1 MADTLSDV
9 PEQASPS
16 AASQD
21 DRASTYNTPGEDTAA
36 RSPSA
41 DQGETRETLLEAVQ
55 KAVSDEEQRPG
66 RDSPREASGAPL
78 TPGPQSETA
87 AQRPDGLRPSEP
99 DLPDE
104 VSEAELSQYP
114 PQMRRRITK
123 LVKQRHTARTEV
135 DQLKQQLGPGAE
147 AADQVS
153 KYLRDNDIS
162 REDFLLTLELAA
174 AMRRGDFRAF
184 YAGVKPYMDLA
195 EQYLGLQL
203 PQDLQAVVQRGEMS
217 PQAAAIFHRERM
229 DRALSDTQ
237 RLRQA
242 HTIDMRDSVQAQHQ
256 LRQNVMNSVNAWEAG
271 IVQQD
276 PDYALKKAAVNDT
289 MWSVLRERGNP
300 QTPEQAVGIAQEA
313 YQRVNRHYQNWG
325 PPPRRPTSR
334 TPTSTGRYNG
344 AGPEPRNLREAVEQ
358 AIDRAR
364 A

>member
-1 MADTLSDV
+1 MADSTDV
-9 PEQASPS
+9 P
-16 AASQD
+16 ASQSSSMTAAE
-21 DRASTYNTPGEDTAA
+21 DRASTFNTPGETTTPAPP
-36 RSPSA
+36 PSA
-41 DQGETRETLLEAVQ
+41 DQGETRETLLEAVT
-55 KAVSDEEQRPG
+55 KAVPEFQEQRPG
-66 RDSPREASGAPL
+66 RDAREPSGAPL
-78 TPGPQSETA
+78 APGPQADTA
-87 AQRPDGLRPSEP
+87 TQGIRPAD

-104 VSEAELSQYP
+104 ISQEEFSQASP
-114 PQMRRRITK
+114 RTRRRIEK
-123 LVKQRHTARTEV
+123 LVSERRSLRTEV
-135 DQLKQQLGPGAE
+135 DQLRSTLGPGSE

-174 AMRRGDFRAF
+174 AMRRGDFRSF

-203 PQDLQAVVQRGEMS
+203 PQDLQQVVQRGEMS

-242 HTIDMRDSVQAQHQ
+242 YTIDQRDTTAAQQQ
-256 LRQNVMNSVNAWEAG
+256 LRDAVGNSVNAWEAS
-271 IVQQD
+271 VVASD
-276 PDYALKKAAVNDT
+276 PDYALKKAAVSDT

-300 QTPEQAVGIAQEA
+300 QTPEQAVAIAQEA
-313 YQRVNRHYQNWG
+313 YARVNRHYQNWG
-325 PPPRRPTSR
+325 PPPRRSTSR
-334 TPTSTGRYNG
+334 QPSSTGRFNG
-344 AGPEPRNLREAVEQ
+344 AAPEPRNLREAVEM

>member
-1 MADTLSDV
+1 MADDLHDLPVQPS
-9 PEQASPS
+9 SS
-16 AASQD
+16 AAPQ
-21 DRASTYNTPGEDTAA
+21 DRAATFNTPGEPSPAP
-36 RSPSA
+36 SPSA

-55 KAVSDEEQRPG
+55 KAVSDEDQRP
-66 RDSPREASGAPL
+66 SPRESREPSGAPL
-78 TPGPQSETA
+78 APGTQPVLA
-87 AQRPDGLRPSEP
+87 AQSRPAD
-99 DLPDE
+99 DLPDDISQDE
-104 VSEAELSQYP
+104 YSQYSP
-114 PQMRRRITK
+114 RTRRRIEK
-123 LVKQRHTARTEV
+123 LVEQRRVARAAI
-135 DQLKQQLGPGAE
+135 DQMRQNLGPGAE

-174 AMRRGDFRAF
+174 AMRRGDFRSF
-184 YAGVKPYMDLA
+184 YVGVKPYMDLA
-195 EQYLGLQL
+195 EQYLGLAL
-203 PQDLQAVVQRGEMS
+203 PQDLQTVVQRGEMS

-242 HTIDMRDSVQAQHQ
+242 HSIDMRDTAAAQYPLQ
-256 LRQNVMNSVNAWEAG
+256 SNVMNSVNAWEAG
-271 IVQQD
+271 IVQRD
-276 PDYALKKAAVNDT
+276 PDYALKKAAVSDT

-300 QTPEQAVGIAQEA
+300 QTPEQAVAIAQEA

-334 TPTSTGRYNG
+334 TPTSTGRFNG
-344 AGPEPRNLREAVEQ
+344 AAPEPRNLREAVEQ